1 MKKYAIIVTFEPDIK
16 KLLKF
21 IDKAINEEFNIAVID
36 NSEINK
42 IDRNILKDKCHLITL
57 NENMGIAYAQN
68 VGVKYAEQ
76 EDAQIITFFDQDSD
90 LPDGFSDKLKR
101 YFEKNSSC
109 VVCPLSIDRLS
120 DLEYPSH
127 IFNRYG
133 IAKSV
138 YCKNENKLIEVD
150 IAISSGTT
158 LTMDTFNKIGYYDE
172 DFFIDFVDIEW
183 CIRARKKNIPI
194 FIAPDIKMYHS
205 IGDNFIKTKLFT
217 ISSHSPIRTY
227 YKVRNS
233 FLLSRKKVKPLFA
246 LQQILPAVVHNLLLI
261 INKKNNEYTRFY
273 LKGLWHGLIGRTG
286 KYLN

>member
-1 MKKYAIIVTFEPDIK
+1 MAKNKKRHRKDRKDAYFVRDLDAMHAFMPYIIPDRV
-16 KLLKF
+16 
-21 IDKAINEEFNIAVID
+21 ANEAVCV
-36 NSEINK
+36 EK
-42 IDRNILKDKCHLITL
+42 IDITEL
-57 NENMGIAYAQN
+57 E
-68 VGVKYAEQ
+68 KY
-76 EDAQIITFFDQDSD
+76 
-90 LPDGFSDKLKR
+90 L
-101 YFEKNSSC
+101 EKNNSC
-109 VVCPLSIDRLS
+109 VLCPLSIDRLN

-127 IFNRYG
+127 RFNRYG

-205 IGDNFIKTKLFT
+205 IGDNVIKTKLFT

-233 FLLSRKKVKPLFA
+233 FLLSRKKVK
-246 LQQILPAVVHNLLLI
+246 
-261 INKKNNEYTRFY
+261 T
-273 LKGLWHGLIGRTG
+273 
-286 KYLN
+286 